1 MAALTPTQA
10 RELELTR
17 RGLGSFD
24 DFSKYLESQRTVP
37 VDTGL
42 TAMDGSPLE
51 GRGLDFSAEGISRG
65 LAPARRAIGRGILN
79 PLASLQDLI
88 AVPASTAE
96 ALISKGLG
104 GVSSALGATDVGQFF
119 LDQGDKGFDR
129 ASSKLSEALGPGQVI
144 KPLDGTLSP
153 ADNEQLLDIFG
164 PDPSI
169 GRPKGMVPGK
179 ATIKPGT
186 EGLPKKQIPDPSSN
200 VDAAARLMM
209 EQSQTKADA
218 NREASLTMPSGT
230 TSKTK
235 PSGTTSKTE
244 DPMGDYSGKE
254 PTVDLFME
262 AMAEGNKAKGE
273 KPVKAKTREELL
285 EKYKQEFA
293 DATGI
298 DISGKPDTSQALMAM
313 GLSMMQNRAGKGFNV
328 GNMLSAVGEAG
339 EKAMPALSA
348 ARKEAKAAR
357 VAAGKYALSQ
367 IKSDEDAALAI
378 ETANRAL
385 QKELYLKDVEF
396 ANDRRLKILEAQLEG
411 GNKLT
416 EALKN
421 TEQQTI
427 KIGAQE
433 IKLGRGQDL
442 EFNARTVW
450 SDPVLDSKEVASAY
464 KKTAEGLDTLQQM
477 EGLLLDMKDIGDTN
491 VGGTAGAKTLAK
503 IIEVGNSM
511 GMGLSY
517 PSGQDVSI
525 PSQIEVLQRS
535 VLARFKKF
543 LTQET
548 GNGISNVDVADIKAA
563 LGQFETFGDIDK
575 AIMSVASMQEL
586 FKTSQK
592 TLDPIV
598 DTFLDRR
605 QYRGNKEGEYQ
616 YNEVLKMFDKSFGDV
631 NYIDFTEAVS
641 ADGVKI
647 KDYDIRG

>member
-1 MAALTPTQA
+1 MAEMTRKDPTQA
-10 RELELTR
+10 RELELMR
-17 RGLGSFD
+17 YGLGSFD

-65 LAPARRAIGRGILN
+65 LEPARRAIGRGVLN

-88 AVPASTAE
+88 AVPASAAE

-129 ASSKLSEALGPGQVI
+129 ASSKLSEALGPGQVV
-144 KPLDGTLSP
+144 KPLDDNLSP
-153 ADNEQLLDIFG
+153 ADMALMEQAREQGQGQIDIF
-164 PDPSI
+164 S
-169 GRPKGMVPGK
+169 M
-179 ATIKPGT
+179 T
-186 EGLPKKQIPDPSSN
+186 PDPSSN

-218 NREASLTMPSGT
+218 NREASLATSSG
-230 TSKTK
+230 SA
-235 PSGTTSKTE
+235 SETE
-244 DPMGDYSGKE
+244 DPMGDYSGEE

-273 KPVKAKTREELL
+273 KPTKAASREDLL

-298 DISGKPDTSQALMAM
+298 DISGKPDNSQALMAM

-328 GNMLSAVGEAG
+328 GKMLSAVGEAG

-357 VAAGKYALSQ
+357 VAAGKYALGQ

-378 ETANRAL
+378 ETASRAL
-385 QKELYLKDVEF
+385 QKELYLKDVEY
-396 ANDRRLKILEAQLEG
+396 ANDRRLKILEAELEG
-411 GNKLT
+411 GSKLT

-421 TEQQTI
+421 TEQQTLR
-427 KIGAQE
+427 IGAQE
-433 IKLGRGQDL
+433 IKLGRGQDI

-450 SDPVLDSKEVASAY
+450 SDPLLDSKEVASAY
-464 KKTAEGLDTLQQM
+464 KKTAEGLGTLQQM
-477 EGLLLDMKDIGDTN
+477 EGLLLDMKDLGETN

-575 AIMSVASMQEL
+575 AIMSVASMQKL
-586 FKTSQK
+586 FERSQK

-616 YNEVLKMFDKSFGDV
+616 YSEVLKMFDKSFGDV
-631 NYIDFTEAVS
+631 NYIDFTETVG

>member
-1 MAALTPTQA
+1 
-10 RELELTR
+10 
-17 RGLGSFD
+17 
-24 DFSKYLESQRTVP
+24 
-37 VDTGL
+37 
-42 TAMDGSPLE
+42 
-51 GRGLDFSAEGISRG
+51 
-65 LAPARRAIGRGILN
+65 
-79 PLASLQDLI
+79 LQDLAAGAGEGLYGLAADASGGI
-88 AVPASTAE
+88 A
-96 ALISKGLG
+96 
-104 GVSSALGATDVGQFF
+104 SALGAPEFGQDMFTIA
-119 LDQGDKGFDR
+119 DKSYDSAKGR
-129 ASSKLSEALGPGQVI
+129 LAEALGPGQVI
-144 KPLDGTLSP
+144 NDKGFSP

-169 GRPKGMVPGK
+169 GRPEGMVPGK

-218 NREASLTMPSGT
+218 NREASLATSSG
-230 TSKTK
+230 SA
-235 PSGTTSKTE
+235 SKTE

-254 PTVDLFME
+254 PAVDLFME
-262 AMAEGNKAKGE
+262 ALADTKKAKGE
-273 KPVKAKTREELL
+273 EPVKAKTREELL

-298 DISGKPDTSQALMAM
+298 DISGKPDNSQALMAM

-328 GNMLSAVGEAG
+328 GKMLSAVGEAG

-357 VAAGKYALSQ
+357 VAAGKYALGQ

-378 ETANRAL
+378 ETASRAL

-396 ANDRRLKILEAQLEG
+396 ANDKRLKILEAELEG

-421 TEQQTI
+421 TEQQTLR
-427 KIGAQE
+427 IGAQE
-433 IKLGRGQDL
+433 IKLGRGQDT
-442 EFNARTVW
+442 EFSSRTVW
-450 SDPVLDSKEVASAY
+450 SDPILDSKEVASAY
-464 KKTAEGLDTLQQM
+464 KKTAEGLGTLQQM
-477 EGLLLDMKDIGDTN
+477 EGLLLDMKDLGETN

-575 AIMSVASMQEL
+575 AIMSVASMQKL
-586 FKTSQK
+586 FETSQK

-616 YNEVLKMFDKSFGDV
+616 YSEVLKMFDKSFGDV
-631 NYIDFTEAVS
+631 NYIDFTETVG

>member
-1 MAALTPTQA
+1 MAEMTPTQA

-65 LAPARRAIGRGILN
+65 LAPARRAIGRGVLN

-129 ASSKLSEALGPGQVI
+129 ASSKLSEALGPGQVV

-169 GRPKGMVPGK
+169 GRPEGMVPGK

-218 NREASLTMPSGT
+218 NREASSTMPSGT
-230 TSKTK
+230 EVSA
-235 PSGTTSKTE
+235 SKTE

-254 PTVDLFME
+254 PTVDLFMQ
-262 AMAEGNKAKGE
+262 AMADGNVAEGKKQPKAKS
-273 KPVKAKTREELL
+273 REDLL

-313 GLSMMQNRAGKGFNV
+313 GLGLMKNRAGKGFNV
-328 GNMLSAVGEAG
+328 GKMLSAVGEAG
-339 EKAMPALSA
+339 EKAMPALA
-348 ARKEAKAAR
+348 AAKKEAKAAR
-357 VAAGKYALSQ
+357 IAAGKYALGQ
-367 IKSDEDAALAI
+367 IKADEDVESAIAASELAFQR
-378 ETANRAL
+378 EYLLKEMEMRQKDREAN
-385 QKELYLKDVEF
+385 YKDGEVKNPYNSEVMDGLNIRMGRSRDG
-396 ANDRRLKILEAQLEG
+396 AKYMDPSN
-411 GNKLT
+411 
-416 EALKN
+416 ALK
-421 TEQQTI
+421 
-427 KIGAQE
+427 KIAGTQRKVNGA
-433 IKLGRGQDL
+433 L
-442 EFNARTVW
+442 ET
-450 SDPVLDSKEVASAY
+450 LD
-464 KKTAEGLDTLQQM
+464 QM
-477 EGLLLDMKDIGDTN
+477 EVLLDDLGDANTGNAAKLIGDR
-491 VGGTAGAKTLAK
+491 VKTLMVAGGLTDAK
-503 IIEVGNSM
+503 VAFPETGISTEDE
-511 GMGLSY
+511 LRAY
-517 PSGQDVSI
+517 QKSI
-525 PSQIEVLQRS
+525 VNE
-535 VLARFKKF
+535 FKRF

-548 GNGISNVDVADIKAA
+548 GNGISNVDIKNLEQLLGDVSVFTNPLTAKKRLSRIRRIFTGKRKSVAA
-563 LGQFETFGDIDK
+563 LRDN
-575 AIMSVASMQEL
+575 IMDPKYYATEQE
-586 FKTSQK
+586 
-592 TLDPIV
+592 
-598 DTFLDRR
+598 FLDN
-605 QYRGNKEGEYQ
+605 QEKFDTLLSGNTTYRFVDDAGSLIDVE
-616 YNEVLKMFDKSFGDV
+616 DK
-631 NYIDFTEAVS
+631 
-641 ADGVKI
+641 
-647 KDYDIRG
+647 

>member
-1 MAALTPTQA
+1 MVDLNRAYQEQLQK
-10 RELELTR
+10 
-17 RGLGSFD
+17 GLGT
-24 DFSKYLESQRTVP
+24 Y
-37 VDTGL
+37 TGPK
-42 TAMDGSPLE
+42 TKGGE
-51 GRGLDFSAEGISRG
+51 IFEGISSFLKPSVDFLKSTGIAGQQIGAAMNPEPGVSNTRYGPLEMLAIKGAQYLNAPSSG
-65 LAPARRAIGRGILN
+65 LLEKIEKEQKLADARREASLKMPSDGLGRPMEIQEQIDIFQTLN
-79 PLASLQDLI
+79 PDSGPVTTEQI
-88 AVPASTAE
+88 N
-96 ALISKGLG
+96 
-104 GVSSALGATDVGQFF
+104 
-119 LDQGDKGFDR
+119 
-129 ASSKLSEALGPGQVI
+129 KLSEGKNL
-144 KPLDGTLSP
+144 KPFP
-153 ADNEQLLDIFG
+153 VQ
-164 PDPSI
+164 
-169 GRPKGMVPGK
+169 
-179 ATIKPGT
+179 
-186 EGLPKKQIPDPSSN
+186 PKKKGLKPFPK
-200 VDAAARLMM
+200 
-209 EQSQTKADA
+209 EQAEQNLADA

-230 TSKTK
+230 EVSASSAAPSMETMDEMDAASNLFIEALADTK
-235 PSGTTSKTE
+235 
-244 DPMGDYSGKE
+244 
-254 PTVDLFME
+254 
-262 AMAEGNKAKGE
+262 KAKGE
-273 KPVKAKTREELL
+273 KPVKAKTREEML

-313 GLSMMQNRAGKGFNV
+313 GLSMMQNRAGKNFNV
-328 GNMLSAVGEAG
+328 GKALDAVGKAG

-421 TEQQTI
+421 KEQQTLR
-427 KIGAQE
+427 IGAQE
-433 IKLGRGQDL
+433 IKLGRGQDT
-442 EFNARTVW
+442 EFSSRTVW
-450 SDPVLDSKEVASAY
+450 SDPILDSKEVASAY

-477 EGLLLDMKDIGDTN
+477 EGLLLDMKDIGDTS

-631 NYIDFTEAVS
+631 NYIDFTEAVN

>member
-1 MAALTPTQA
+1 MVDLNRAYQ
-10 RELELTR
+10 EQMQK
-17 RGLGSFD
+17 GLGSFD

-65 LAPARRAIGRGILN
+65 LAPARRAIGRGVLN

-88 AVPASTAE
+88 SVPASTAE

-129 ASSKLSEALGPGQVI
+129 ASSKLSEALGPGQVV
-144 KPLDGTLSP
+144 KPLDDNLSP
-153 ADNEQLLDIFG
+153 ADMALMEQAREQGQGQIDIF
-164 PDPSI
+164 S
-169 GRPKGMVPGK
+169 M
-179 ATIKPGT
+179 T
-186 EGLPKKQIPDPSSN
+186 PDPSSN

-218 NREASLTMPSGT
+218 NREASLATSSG
-230 TSKTK
+230 SA
-235 PSGTTSKTE
+235 SETE
-244 DPMGDYSGKE
+244 DPMGDYSGEE

-273 KPVKAKTREELL
+273 KPTKAASREDLL

-298 DISGKPDTSQALMAM
+298 DISGKPDNSQALMAM

-328 GNMLSAVGEAG
+328 GKMLSAVGEAG

-357 VAAGKYALSQ
+357 VAAGKYALGQ

-378 ETANRAL
+378 ETASRAL
-385 QKELYLKDVEF
+385 QKELYLKDVEY
-396 ANDRRLKILEAQLEG
+396 ANDRRLKILEAELEG
-411 GNKLT
+411 GSKLT

-421 TEQQTI
+421 TEQQTLR
-427 KIGAQE
+427 IGAQE
-433 IKLGRGQDL
+433 IKLGRGQDI

-450 SDPVLDSKEVASAY
+450 SDPLLDSKEVASAY
-464 KKTAEGLDTLQQM
+464 KKTAEGLGTLQQM
-477 EGLLLDMKDIGDTN
+477 EGLLLDMKDLGETN

-575 AIMSVASMQEL
+575 AIMSVASMQKL
-586 FKTSQK
+586 FERSQK

-616 YNEVLKMFDKSFGDV
+616 YSEVLKMFDKSFGDV
-631 NYIDFTEAVS
+631 NYIDFTETVG

>member
-1 MAALTPTQA
+1 MAEMTRKDPTIS
-10 RELELTR
+10 RELELMR
-17 RGLGSFD
+17 RGLGSTRPITNLNQ
-24 DFSKYLESQRTVP
+24 FSQYLKEQEP
-37 VDTGL
+37 
-42 TAMDGSPLE
+42 
-51 GRGLDFSAEGISRG
+51 SARAEDISKGFEPIR
-65 LAPARRAIGRGILN
+65 RGIGKYTLN
-79 PLASLQDLI
+79 PLATLQDLAAGAGEGLYGLAADASGGI
-88 AVPASTAE
+88 A
-96 ALISKGLG
+96 
-104 GVSSALGATDVGQFF
+104 SALGAPEFGQDMFNIA
-119 LDQGDKGFDR
+119 DKSYDSAKGRF
-129 ASSKLSEALGPGQVI
+129 SEALGPGQVI
-144 KPLDGTLSP
+144 KDKGFSP

-169 GRPKGMVPGK
+169 GRPEGMVPGK

-209 EQSQTKADA
+209 EQEQTKADA
-218 NREASLTMPSGT
+218 NREASLTMPL
-230 TSKTK
+230 
-235 PSGTTSKTE
+235 GTTSKTE

-262 AMAEGNKAKGE
+262 ALADTKKAKGE
-273 KPVKAKTREELL
+273 EPVKAKTREELL

-298 DISGKPDTSQALMAM
+298 DISGKPDNSQALMAM

-328 GNMLSAVGEAG
+328 GKMLSAVGEAG

-357 VAAGKYALSQ
+357 VAAGKYALGQ

-378 ETANRAL
+378 ETASRAL
-385 QKELYLKDVEF
+385 QKELYLKDVEY
-396 ANDRRLKILEAQLEG
+396 ANDRRLKILEAELEG
-411 GNKLT
+411 GSKLT

-421 TEQQTI
+421 TEQQTLR
-427 KIGAQE
+427 IGAQE
-433 IKLGRGQDL
+433 IKLGRGQDI

-450 SDPVLDSKEVASAY
+450 SDPLLDSKEVASAY
-464 KKTAEGLDTLQQM
+464 KKTAEGLGTLQQM
-477 EGLLLDMKDIGDTN
+477 EGLLLDMKDLGETN

-575 AIMSVASMQEL
+575 AIMSVASMQKL
-586 FKTSQK
+586 FERSQK

-616 YNEVLKMFDKSFGDV
+616 YSEVLKMFDKSFGDV
-631 NYIDFTEAVS
+631 NYIDFTETVG

>member
-1 MAALTPTQA
+1 MAEMTRKDPTIS
-10 RELELTR
+10 RELELMR
-17 RGLGSFD
+17 RGIGSTRPITNLNQ
-24 DFSKYLESQRTVP
+24 FSQYLKEQEPSATAES
-37 VDTGL
+37 
-42 TAMDGSPLE
+42 
-51 GRGLDFSAEGISRG
+51 ISKGFEPIR
-65 LAPARRAIGRGILN
+65 RGIGKYTLN
-79 PLASLQDLI
+79 PLATLQDLAAGAGEGLYGLAADASGGI
-88 AVPASTAE
+88 A
-96 ALISKGLG
+96 
-104 GVSSALGATDVGQFF
+104 SALGAPEFGQDMFTIA
-119 LDQGDKGFDR
+119 DKSYDSAKGR
-129 ASSKLSEALGPGQVI
+129 LAEALGPGQVVN
-144 KPLDGTLSP
+144 PLDGTLSP

-179 ATIKPGT
+179 TTIKPGT

-218 NREASLTMPSGT
+218 NREASLATSSG
-230 TSKTK
+230 SA
-235 PSGTTSKTE
+235 SKTE

-273 KPVKAKTREELL
+273 KPTKAASREDLL

-298 DISGKPDTSQALMAM
+298 DISGNPDNSQALMAM

-328 GNMLSAVGEAG
+328 GKMLSAVGEAG

-357 VAAGKYALSQ
+357 VAAGKYALGQ
-367 IKSDEDAALAI
+367 IKADEDATLAI
-378 ETANRAL
+378 ETANNAL
-385 QKELYLKDVEF
+385 QKELYLKDVEY
-396 ANDRRLKILEAQLEG
+396 ANDRRLKILEAELEG
-411 GNKLT
+411 GSKLT

-421 TEQQTI
+421 TEQQSLR
-427 KIGAQE
+427 IGAQE

-464 KKTAEGLDTLQQM
+464 KKTAEGLGTLQQM
-477 EGLLLDMKDIGDTN
+477 EGLLLDMKDLGETN

-575 AIMSVASMQEL
+575 AIMSVASMQKL
-586 FKTSQK
+586 FETSQK

-616 YNEVLKMFDKSFGDV
+616 YSEVLKMFDKSFGDV
-631 NYIDFTEAVS
+631 NYIDFTETVG

>member
-65 LAPARRAIGRGILN
+65 LAPARRAIGRGVLN
-79 PLASLQDLI
+79 PLAALQDLI

-104 GVSSALGATDVGQFF
+104 GVSSALGATDTGQFF

-129 ASSKLSEALGPGQVI
+129 ASSKLAEAIGPGQVV
-144 KPLDGTLSP
+144 KPLDGNLSP
-153 ADNEQLLDIFG
+153 ADMALMEQAREQGQGQIDIF
-164 PDPSI
+164 S
-169 GRPKGMVPGK
+169 R
-179 ATIKPGT
+179 
-186 EGLPKKQIPDPSSN
+186 IPDPSSN

-209 EQSQTKADA
+209 EQSQSKGDA
-218 NREASLTMPSGT
+218 NREASLTMSSGPKA
-230 TSKTK
+230 SA
-235 PSGTTSKTE
+235 SKTE
-244 DPMGDYSGKE
+244 DPMGDYSGEE

-273 KPVKAKTREELL
+273 KTTKAASREDLL

-293 DATGI
+293 EATGI

-313 GLSMMQNRAGKGFNV
+313 GLSLMQNRAGKGFNV
-328 GNMLSAVGEAG
+328 GKILSAVGEAG

-357 VAAGKYALSQ
+357 VAAGKYALGK

-378 ETANRAL
+378 ETASRAL

-396 ANDRRLKILEAQLEG
+396 ANDRRLKILEAELEG

-421 TEQQTI
+421 TEQQTLR
-427 KIGAQE
+427 IGAQE
-433 IKLGRGQDL
+433 IKLGRGQDT
-442 EFNARTVW
+442 EFSSRTVW
-450 SDPVLDSKEVASAY
+450 SDPILDSKEVASAY
-464 KKTAEGLDTLQQM
+464 KKTAEGLGTLQQM
-477 EGLLLDMKDIGDTN
+477 EGLLLDMKDLGETN

-575 AIMSVASMQEL
+575 AIMSVASMQKL
-586 FKTSQK
+586 FERSQK

-616 YNEVLKMFDKSFGDV
+616 YSEVLKMFDKSFGDV
-631 NYIDFTEAVS
+631 NYIDFTETVG

>member
-1 MAALTPTQA
+1 MAEMTRTDPTIS
-10 RELELTR
+10 RELELMR
-17 RGLGSFD
+17 RGIGSTRPITNLNQ
-24 DFSKYLESQRTVP
+24 FSQYLKEQEP
-37 VDTGL
+37 
-42 TAMDGSPLE
+42 
-51 GRGLDFSAEGISRG
+51 SARAEDISKGFEPIR
-65 LAPARRAIGRGILN
+65 RGIGKYTLN
-79 PLASLQDLI
+79 PLATLQDLAAGAGEGLYGLAADASGGI
-88 AVPASTAE
+88 A
-96 ALISKGLG
+96 
-104 GVSSALGATDVGQFF
+104 SALGAPEFGQDMFNIA
-119 LDQGDKGFDR
+119 DKSYDSAKGRF
-129 ASSKLSEALGPGQVI
+129 SEALGPGQVI
-144 KPLDGTLSP
+144 KDKGFSP

-169 GRPKGMVPGK
+169 GRPEGMVPGK

-209 EQSQTKADA
+209 EKKQTKADA

-230 TSKTK
+230 EVSA
-235 PSGTTSKTE
+235 SKTE

-254 PTVDLFME
+254 PAVDLFME
-262 AMAEGNKAKGE
+262 ALADTKKAKGE
-273 KPVKAKTREELL
+273 EPVKAKTREELL

-313 GLSMMQNRAGKGFNV
+313 GLSMMQNRAGKNFNV
-328 GNMLSAVGEAG
+328 GKALDAVGKAG

>member
-1 MAALTPTQA
+1 MAEMTPTQA

-65 LAPARRAIGRGILN
+65 LAPARRAIGRGVLN

-129 ASSKLSEALGPGQVI
+129 ASSKLSEALGPGQVVN
-144 KPLDGTLSP
+144 PLDGTLSP

-179 ATIKPGT
+179 TTIKPGT

-218 NREASLTMPSGT
+218 NREASLATSSG
-230 TSKTK
+230 SA
-235 PSGTTSKTE
+235 SKTE

-273 KPVKAKTREELL
+273 KPTKAASREDLL

-298 DISGKPDTSQALMAM
+298 DISGKPDNSQALMAM

-328 GNMLSAVGEAG
+328 GKMLSAVGEAG
-339 EKAMPALSA
+339 EKAMPELSR
-348 ARKEAKAAR
+348 ARQEAKAAK
-357 VAAGKYALSQ
+357 VAAGKYALGQ
-367 IKSDEDAALAI
+367 IEKGESAAAAIAAEDKAFQRERFLKLLQMDADFEKERIKAGGKVSEIKNVKADKVINGLTVQRGRGATGAVFVFPQDALRD
-378 ETANRAL
+378 TS
-385 QKELYLKDVEF
+385 
-396 ANDRRLKILEAQLEG
+396 G
-411 GNKLT
+411 
-416 EALKN
+416 ALKSVNGALGTVDTMTDLATQIANEESPTFSLIRDRVN
-421 TEQQTI
+421 TALV
-427 KIGAQE
+427 GAG
-433 IKLGRGQDL
+433 LAD
-442 EFNARTVW
+442 A
-450 SDPVLDSKEVASAY
+450 EVVFGDAKVGKA
-464 KKTAEGLDTLQQM
+464 QQM
-477 EGLLLDMKDIGDTN
+477 
-491 VGGTAGAKTLAK
+491 K
-503 IIEVGNSM
+503 IF
-511 GMGLSY
+511 
-517 PSGQDVSI
+517 QQSI
-525 PSQIEVLQRS
+525 ITQ
-535 VLARFKKF
+535 FKRM

-548 GNGISNVDVADIKAA
+548 GNGISAKDVEQINLM
-563 LGQFETFGDIDK
+563 LGEIDLFGNPQGSLKRLAEI
-575 AIMSVASMQEL
+575 
-586 FKTSQK
+586 K
-592 TLDPIV
+592 TLFMGKRRAIRGVLDELQDPELYP
-598 DTFLDRR
+598 T
-605 QYRGNKEGEYQ
+605 EGEYTKNMELYPTLIQ
-616 YNEVLKMFDKSFGDV
+616 GNTAYRPVDGQGSP
-631 NYIDFTEAVS
+631 IDI
-641 ADGVKI
+641 ADPK
-647 KDYDIRG
+647 

>member
-65 LAPARRAIGRGILN
+65 LAPARRAIGRGVLN

-129 ASSKLSEALGPGQVI
+129 ASSKLSEALGPGQVV
-144 KPLDGTLSP
+144 KPLDDNLSP

-169 GRPKGMVPGK
+169 GRPEGMVPGK

-218 NREASLTMPSGT
+218 NREASLATSSG
-230 TSKTK
+230 SA
-235 PSGTTSKTE
+235 SKTE
-244 DPMGDYSGKE
+244 DPMGDYSGEE

-273 KPVKAKTREELL
+273 KPTKAASREDLL
-285 EKYKQEFA
+285 EKYKQEFSE
-293 DATGI
+293 ATGI

-313 GLSMMQNRAGKGFNV
+313 GLSLMQNRAGKGFNV
-328 GNMLSAVGEAG
+328 GKILRAVGESG

-357 VAAGKYALSQ
+357 VAAGKYALGQ

-378 ETANRAL
+378 ETASRAL

-396 ANDRRLKILEAQLEG
+396 ANDKRLKILEAELEG

-421 TEQQTI
+421 TEQQTLR
-427 KIGAQE
+427 IGAQE
-433 IKLGRGQDL
+433 IKLGRGQDT
-442 EFNARTVW
+442 EFSSRTVW
-450 SDPVLDSKEVASAY
+450 SDPILDSKEVASAY
-464 KKTAEGLDTLQQM
+464 KKTAEGLGTLQQM
-477 EGLLLDMKDIGDTN
+477 EGLLLDMKDLGETN

-575 AIMSVASMQEL
+575 AIMSVASMQKL
-586 FKTSQK
+586 FETSQK

-616 YNEVLKMFDKSFGDV
+616 YSEVLKMFDKSFGDV
-631 NYIDFTEAVS
+631 NYIDFTETVG

>member
-1 MAALTPTQA
+1 M
-10 RELELTR
+10 
-17 RGLGSFD
+17 
-24 DFSKYLESQRTVP
+24 
-37 VDTGL
+37 VDL
-42 TAMDGSPLE
+42 N
-51 GRGLDFSAEGISRG
+51 
-65 LAPARRAIGRGILN
+65 RAYQEQ
-79 PLASLQDLI
+79 LQ
-88 AVPASTAE
+88 
-96 ALISKGLG
+96 KGLG
-104 GVSSALGATDVGQFF
+104 TYTGPKTRGGEMFEGIASGVQGLGDFLKSTGIGGQQIGAAMNPEPGVSNTRYGPLEMLAIKGAEYFNAPSSGLLEEIETEKDI
-119 LDQGDKGFDR
+119 
-129 ASSKLSEALGPGQVI
+129 ASG
-144 KPLDGTLSP
+144 
-153 ADNEQLLDIFG
+153 
-164 PDPSI
+164 I
-169 GRPKGMVPGK
+169 GRPREIQEQIDIFENVPGADPLTVEQINQLSRNQSEGRKSKPFPVEEAAKLK
-179 ATIKPGT
+179 AENRTKR
-186 EGLPKKQIPDPSSN
+186 QIELYGSGAGDEAKAQDMI
-200 VDAAARLMM
+200 V
-209 EQSQTKADA
+209 ADA
-218 NREASLTMPSGT
+218 NRKASL
-230 TSKTK
+230 
-235 PSGTTSKTE
+235 TTSKTE

-273 KPVKAKTREELL
+273 KPTKAASREDLL

-298 DISGKPDTSQALMAM
+298 DISGKPDNSQALMAM

-328 GNMLSAVGEAG
+328 GKMLSAVGEAG

-357 VAAGKYALSQ
+357 VAAGKYALGQ
-367 IKSDEDAALAI
+367 IKADEDATLAI
-378 ETANRAL
+378 ETANNAL
-385 QKELYLKDVEF
+385 QKELYLKDVEY
-396 ANDRRLKILEAQLEG
+396 ANDRRLKILEAELEG
-411 GNKLT
+411 GSKLT

-421 TEQQTI
+421 TEQQSLR
-427 KIGAQE
+427 IGAQE

-464 KKTAEGLDTLQQM
+464 KKTAEGLGTLQQM
-477 EGLLLDMKDIGDTN
+477 EGLLLDMKDLGETN

-575 AIMSVASMQEL
+575 AIMSVASMQKL
-586 FKTSQK
+586 FETSQK

-616 YNEVLKMFDKSFGDV
+616 YSEVLKMFDKSFGDV
-631 NYIDFTEAVS
+631 NYIDFTETVG

>member
-1 MAALTPTQA
+1 MAEMTRKDPTQA
-10 RELELTR
+10 RELELMR
-17 RGLGSFD
+17 RGIGSFD

-37 VDTGL
+37 NANL
-42 TAMDGSPLE
+42 TTMDGSSI

-65 LAPARRAIGRGILN
+65 LAPARRAIGRGVLN

-129 ASSKLSEALGPGQVI
+129 ASSKLSEALGPGQVV

-169 GRPKGMVPGK
+169 GRPEGMVPGK

-218 NREASLTMPSGT
+218 NREASLATSSG
-230 TSKTK
+230 SA
-235 PSGTTSKTE
+235 SKTE

-254 PTVDLFME
+254 PTVDLFMQ
-262 AMAEGNKAKGE
+262 AMADGNVAEGKKQPKAKS
-273 KPVKAKTREELL
+273 REDLL

-313 GLSMMQNRAGKGFNV
+313 GLGLMKNRAGKGFNV
-328 GNMLSAVGEAG
+328 GKMLSAVGEAG

-357 VAAGKYALSQ
+357 VAAGKYALGQ
-367 IKSDEDAALAI
+367 IKADEDAALAI
-378 ETANRAL
+378 ETASRAL

-396 ANDRRLKILEAQLEG
+396 ANDKRLKILEAELEG

-421 TEQQTI
+421 TEQQTLR
-427 KIGAQE
+427 IGAQE
-433 IKLGRGQDL
+433 IKLGRGQDT
-442 EFNARTVW
+442 EFSSRTVW
-450 SDPVLDSKEVASAY
+450 SDPILDSKEVASAY
-464 KKTAEGLDTLQQM
+464 KKTAEGLGTLQQM
-477 EGLLLDMKDIGDTN
+477 EGLLLDMKDLGETN

-575 AIMSVASMQEL
+575 AIMSVASMQKL
-586 FKTSQK
+586 FETSQK

-616 YNEVLKMFDKSFGDV
+616 YSEVLKMFDKSFGDV
-631 NYIDFTEAVS
+631 NYIDFTEAVG

>member
-1 MAALTPTQA
+1 MAEMTRKDPTIS
-10 RELELTR
+10 RELELMR
-17 RGLGSFD
+17 RGIGSTRPITNLNQ
-24 DFSKYLESQRTVP
+24 FSQYLKEQEP
-37 VDTGL
+37 
-42 TAMDGSPLE
+42 
-51 GRGLDFSAEGISRG
+51 SARAEDISKGFEPIR
-65 LAPARRAIGRGILN
+65 RGIGKYTLN
-79 PLASLQDLI
+79 PLATLQDLAAGAGEGLYGLAADASGGI
-88 AVPASTAE
+88 A
-96 ALISKGLG
+96 
-104 GVSSALGATDVGQFF
+104 SALGAPEFGQDMFNIA
-119 LDQGDKGFDR
+119 DKSYDSAKGRF
-129 ASSKLSEALGPGQVI
+129 SEALGPGQVI
-144 KPLDGTLSP
+144 KDKGFSP

-169 GRPKGMVPGK
+169 GRPEGMVPGK

-209 EQSQTKADA
+209 EKKQTKADA

-230 TSKTK
+230 EVSA
-235 PSGTTSKTE
+235 SKTE

-254 PTVDLFME
+254 PAVDLFME
-262 AMAEGNKAKGE
+262 ALADTKKAKGE
-273 KPVKAKTREELL
+273 EPVKAKTREELL

-313 GLSMMQNRAGKGFNV
+313 GLSMMQNRAGKNFNV
-328 GNMLSAVGEAG
+328 GKALDAVGKAG